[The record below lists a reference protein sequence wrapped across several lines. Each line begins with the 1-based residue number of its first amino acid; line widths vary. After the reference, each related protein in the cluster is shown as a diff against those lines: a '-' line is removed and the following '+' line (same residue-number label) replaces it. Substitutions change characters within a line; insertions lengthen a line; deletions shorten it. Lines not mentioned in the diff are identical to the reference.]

1 MTDPGAWLWVH
12 MPLKVMRW
20 SRTLAAVLVDGAYLR
35 GTPAANLLVPVAA
48 FGVGAGYAL
57 TRGVRAPTF
66 TVSIT
71 AIVVF
76 ALISG
81 FGAALGL
88 WLTLGYALA
97 DQVSPAHEGALRYQS
112 FSDQLAMRASWV
124 LSALVLALLVVMIP
138 LAVTATRAVVAN
150 LLRSQPPVALVASA
164 VAAGLAAL
172 VGGFGWIQVSPVLI
186 RPIYTWPDG
195 GSPTVEAVAPMQT
208 SGWKIVLAIVV
219 AAVARTFVE
228 RLLSSR
234 LTPLQVE
241 APVIAPPTTLRSVVT
256 AVGSA
261 ATTTFLFSGVYAG
274 FQYAAIALI
283 GFLIAA
289 LLRHVV
295 LPRARG
301 YATLVSK
308 IPLIVRLAVLV
319 GVTYLAGRFFLSRAQ
334 SAHDETFTFILWTT
348 LVASFVAAA
357 LLPVVGVRSRPSRPP
372 VTAASAVVA

>member
-12 MPLKVMRW
+12 LPLKVMRW

-57 TRGVRAPTF
+57 TRGVRVQTF

-76 ALISG
+76 TLISG

-97 DQVSPAHEGALRYQS
+97 DQVSPAHDGTLRYLS
-112 FSDQLAMRASWV
+112 FGDQLAVRASWV

-150 LLRSQPPVALVASA
+150 LLRPQPPVALVASA

-172 VGGFGWIQVSPVLI
+172 AGGFGWIQVSPVLI
-186 RPIYTWPDG
+186 RPVYAWPDG

-208 SGWKIVLAIVV
+208 SGWKIVLAIVA

-241 APVIAPPTTLRSVVT
+241 APVVAPPTKLRSVVT
-256 AVGSA
+256 AIGSA
-261 ATTTFLFSGVYAG
+261 AMTTFLFSGVYAG
-274 FQYAAIALI
+274 FEYAAIALA

-295 LPRARG
+295 LPAVGG
-301 YATLVSK
+301 YASVVGK

-319 GVTYLAGRFFLSRAQ
+319 GATYFAGRFFLSRAQ
-334 SAHDETFTFILWTT
+334 NAHDETFTFILWTT

-372 VTAASAVVA
+372 VATAPAVTA